1 MLKPMAC
8 VAGILAVLIISAGA
22 DDATPSIK
30 EVMGKLHKGTSSP
43 LAKLKT
49 ALKADTPD
57 WKAVQNLSKD
67 FVTLGACL
75 AENKPPRGDES
86 AYEQLANSYYENAK
100 VARRRRQGRGQGL
113 GAGRSEQ
120 DRGLVQDLPRGPQE
134 AMKPP
139 GDTTIGARMAIE

>member
-86 AYEQLANSYYENAK
+86 AYEQLAKAYYENAK
-100 VARRRRQGRGQGL
+100 SLDAAAKAEDKA
-113 GAGRSEQ
+113 GAQ
-120 DRGLVQDLPRGPQE
+120 AALN
-134 AMKPP
+134 K
-139 GDTTIGARMAIE
+139 IGASCKTCHAAHKKQ

>member
-1 MLKPMAC
+1 MLKPMAF

-57 WKAVQNLSKD
+57 WKHVQNLSKD
-67 FVTLGACL
+67 FVILGACL
-75 AENKPPRGDES
+75 AENKPPRGDEA

-100 VARRRRQGRGQGL
+100 SLDAAAKAEDKASAQVAL
-113 GAGRSEQ
+113 N
-120 DRGLVQDLPRGPQE
+120 
-134 AMKPP
+134 K
-139 GDTTIGARMAIE
+139 IGASCKACHAAHKKQ

>member
-100 VARRRRQGRGQGL
+100 SLAAAAKAEDKASAQVAL
-113 GAGRSEQ
+113 N
-120 DRGLVQDLPRGPQE
+120 
-134 AMKPP
+134 K
-139 GDTTIGARMAIE
+139 IGASCKTCHAAHKKQ

>member
-8 VAGILAVLIISAGA
+8 MAGILAVLIISAGA
-22 DDATPSIK
+22 DATPSIK

-67 FVTLGACL
+67 FVILGL
-75 AENKPPRGDES
+75 PGQNKPPRGDES

-100 VARRRRQGRGQGL
+100 SLDDAAKAEDK
-113 GAGRSEQ
+113 AGRKS
-120 DRGLVQDLPRGPQE
+120 L
-134 AMKPP
+134 
-139 GDTTIGARMAIE
+139 